1 MMEWLGAYSK
11 TVISFLLL
19 QTLAQWVLPK
29 GFEKQLQLL
38 FGLGMV
44 FTIASPLMAVLG
56 ADGQRVA
63 EALDTFLEEAA
74 WEGEV
79 TVQEDALWET
89 IYESNLSA
97 WVQEETGAKQVDII
111 WQEGTE
117 KTVEEVWLSGEGL
130 SDASKKQ
137 VADGLG
143 ILPQQVTIQNE
154 GGEKP

>member
-63 EALDTFLEEAA
+63 EALDTFLEETT

-111 WQEGTE
+111 
-117 KTVEEVWLSGEGL
+117 
-130 SDASKKQ
+130 
-137 VADGLG
+137 
-143 ILPQQVTIQNE
+143 
-154 GGEKP
+154 